1 MARETREG
9 LREVKYVFVLVAALL
24 PSQGSF
30 GHDEEINEGWFNSYM
45 ANPAE
50 KFRFFN
56 ACESIA
62 YHIGLSGEASLGS
75 APGEREIANAIE
87 SRLRA
92 ARILRDD
99 PDGLTSYFNV
109 YLTLAGSA
117 ASLRVGFE
125 KFGFVDPYSK
135 FLLAQ
140 TLHGMETWH
149 RSWLVEGG
157 FRSGDVLGQ
166 LSKLLDEFIVNF
178 LRVNTDEACDAY
190 RLAEKEH
197 EAKMES
203 EHAAARAER
212 AARAVRWK
220 GWSEE
225 QCQSLTEHAAE
236 CSWVVLKEEF
246 DAHSDATEKQP
257 E

>member
-1 MARETREG
+1 M
-9 LREVKYVFVLVAALL
+9 KYVLVLVAAML
-24 PSQGSF
+24 PSQGAFS
-30 GHDEEINEGWFNSYM
+30 HDEEINEGWFYNYM

-92 ARILRDD
+92 ARIFRDD
-99 PDGLTSYFNV
+99 PDGRTSYFNA
-109 YLTLAGSA
+109 YLTLVGSA

-140 TLHGMETWH
+140 TLHGVETWH

-157 FRSGDVLGQ
+157 FRSGDVLAR
-166 LSKLLDEFIVNF
+166 LSMFLDEFIVNY
-178 LRVNTDEACDAY
+178 LSVNTDEACDAY

-197 EAKMES
+197 EAETES
-203 EHAAARAER
+203 ERAAARAER
-212 AARAVRWK
+212 MAERDARAVRWK

-225 QCQSLTEHAAE
+225 QCKSLEAHGGECLYEIWREALYGESDAAE
-236 CSWVVLKEEF
+236 
-246 DAHSDATEKQP
+246 KQL